1 VVFQEFDQ
9 LLPWKTVLGN
19 VVYALRVA
27 RRLDAAA
34 ARAQAGRFIAMVGLE
49 RFAASYPHQLS
60 GGMKQRVAIA
70 RSLALDPRMLLM
82 DEPFASLDALTRR
95 RMQDELLTIWEATRK
110 TLLFVTHSIEEA
122 VLLGDRIL
130 ILSAHPAA
138 CGPSWTIPPPASAT
152 ARPSWPPSGAWR
164 PPSMRKGAIVLA
176 LLVLWEAGTR
186 LFAVSPL
193 LFPPASAVLLAFGRA
208 VASGEIPGF
217 AGQSLKVLLTGMALG
232 AGIALVLTTLAVTT
246 RLGAEILETLTSMF
260 NPLPAIALMPLALL
274 WFGLGVN
281 AVVFVVVHSTL
292 WPMSL
297 NTYTGFVTVP
307 PTLKRVGQNLGLSGW
322 RLVSGILLPAAFP
335 YILSGIKIG
344 WAFAWRTIIA
354 AEMVFG
360 VAGSQGGLGWFIY
373 QNRFEMNTDLVF
385 AGLLTVILIGLLVEN
400 LFFRWLERRTVLRW
414 GMSV

>member
-1 VVFQEFDQ
+1 
-9 LLPWKTVLGN
+9 
-19 VVYALRVA
+19 
-27 RRLDAAA
+27 
-34 ARAQAGRFIAMVGLE
+34 
-49 RFAASYPHQLS
+49 
-60 GGMKQRVAIA
+60 
-70 RSLALDPRMLLM
+70 
-82 DEPFASLDALTRR
+82 
-95 RMQDELLTIWEATRK
+95 
-110 TLLFVTHSIEEA
+110 
-122 VLLGDRIL
+122 
-130 ILSAHPAA
+130 
-138 CGPSWTIPPPASAT
+138 
-152 ARPSWPPSGAWR
+152 
-164 PPSMRKGAIVLA
+164 MRKASIVLA
-176 LLVLWEAGTR
+176 LLIVWEAGTR

-208 VASGEIPGF
+208 LASGEIPGY
-217 AGQSLKVLLTGMALG
+217 AGQSLKVLLTGMAIG

-274 WFGLGVN
+274 WFGLGIN
-281 AVVFVVVHSTL
+281 AVVFVIVHSTL

-307 PTLKRVGQNLGLSGW
+307 PTLRRVGQNLGLSGW
-322 RLVSGILLPAAFP
+322 RLVTGILLPAAFP

-385 AGLLTVILIGLLVEN
+385 AGLLTVILIGLLVEH

-414 GMSV
+414 GMSAAH

>member
-1 VVFQEFDQ
+1 
-9 LLPWKTVLGN
+9 
-19 VVYALRVA
+19 
-27 RRLDAAA
+27 
-34 ARAQAGRFIAMVGLE
+34 
-49 RFAASYPHQLS
+49 
-60 GGMKQRVAIA
+60 
-70 RSLALDPRMLLM
+70 
-82 DEPFASLDALTRR
+82 
-95 RMQDELLTIWEATRK
+95 
-110 TLLFVTHSIEEA
+110 
-122 VLLGDRIL
+122 
-130 ILSAHPAA
+130 
-138 CGPSWTIPPPASAT
+138 
-152 ARPSWPPSGAWR
+152 
-164 PPSMRKGAIVLA
+164 
-176 LLVLWEAGTR
+176 
-186 LFAVSPL
+186 
-193 LFPPASAVLLAFGRA
+193 VLLAFGRA
-208 VASGEIPGF
+208 LASGEIPGY
-217 AGQSLKVLLTGMALG
+217 AGQSLKVLLTGMAIG

-274 WFGLGVN
+274 WFGLGIN
-281 AVVFVVVHSTL
+281 AVVFVIVHSTL

-307 PTLKRVGQNLGLSGW
+307 PTLRRVGQNLGLSGW
-322 RLVSGILLPAAFP
+322 RLVTGILLPAAFP

-414 GMSV
+414 GMSTN